1 MLSTHTTHT
10 LVRMCNT
17 ADQLQ
22 QSYQQHI
29 GPTKVERMLGRCLM
43 NGVLKRFQRNS
54 TFSRTTEM
62 LNRCST
68 FLLYFQQ
75 S

>member
-1 MLSTHTTHT
+1 MLSTNTTHT
-10 LVRMCNT
+10 LVRMRNT

-22 QSYQQHI
+22 QSHQQYI
-29 GPTKVERMLGRCLM
+29 RPTKVERMLGRCRM

-54 TFSRTTEM
+54 TFSGTTEM

-68 FLLYFQQ
+68 FL
-75 S
+75 